1 MMVGGRI
8 EAAIPDNTFR
18 PERRDHGN
26 FPSQPPT
33 LLDKNR
39 ALRPRRFPAA
49 RKQHDRV
56 RIQTVRLHH
65 PCHNIWTLSR
75 EDTQGVASPIAGAGA
90 FHGEGYV
97 VVN

>member
-18 PERRDHGN
+18 PKRRDHGN
-26 FPSQPPT
+26 FPSQPRLSAT
-33 LLDKNR
+33 KTEHR
-39 ALRPRRFPAA
+39 AQGRFPAA

-90 FHGEGYV
+90 FHEEGFV
-97 VVN
+97 IE